1 MRFATLRSGGVAAVP
16 ADGVMVPLE
25 GVCGSMTELA
35 AAYETDRAA
44 IERAVSER
52 TPETLDPARLAAPVP
67 APSKI
72 WGAAGNYRRGSKNLA
87 SAGGRGE
94 ARETPPD
101 ELLEHIFL
109 KPPSSVIGPGES
121 IVIPPNAETVFPEL
135 ELCVVIGRESRGL
148 SEDEAMDAVFGYSV
162 ILDVTAR
169 GYGSGRNL
177 MGTRCVRKGFDTFA
191 PVGPWIVTR
200 DEVPDPQALEMR
212 LWVNDDLRQSA
223 STGGMINGVARLVS
237 YLSQVGTLLPGDLIA
252 SGNPDAPAFQKQLA
266 PGDQLT
272 AEIDGVGQ
280 LRVGVARAGEDRG

>member
-1 MRFATLRSGGVAAVP
+1 MRFATLKNGSVAAVTEDDKMVLL
-16 ADGVMVPLE
+16 DGV
-25 GVCGSMTELA
+25 CDSMIDLA
-35 AAYETDRAA
+35 ASYEANRGAIDRA
-44 IERAVSER
+44 ISER
-52 TPETLDPARLAAPVP
+52 TAASLDAAQLAAPVP
-67 APSKI
+67 KPSKV
-72 WGAAGNYRRGSKNLA
+72 WGAAGNYHRGSKNLA
-87 SAGGRGE
+87 NAGGRGE

-109 KPPSSVIGPGES
+109 KPPSAVIGPGDS
-121 IVIPPNAETVFPEL
+121 IVIPSNAETVFPEL
-135 ELCVVIGRESRGL
+135 ELCVVIGRECRNL
-148 SEDEAMDAVFGYSV
+148 SVDEAMDAVFGYSV

-200 DEVPDPQALEMR
+200 DKIPDPQALEMR

-237 YLSQVGTLLPGDLIA
+237 YLSEVGTLFPGDLIA

-266 PGDQLT
+266 PGDELT

-280 LRVGVARAGEDRG
+280 LRVGVARAG

>member
-1 MRFATLRSGGVAAVP
+1 MRFATLKDGTVAAVTSG
-16 ADGVMVPLE
+16 DRMVSLD
-25 GVCGSMTELA
+25 GVCGSMIDLA
-35 AAYETDRAA
+35 ASYETSREAV
-44 IERAVSER
+44 ERVVSET
-52 TPETLDPARLAAPVP
+52 TPTTLDAAQLAAPVP

-72 WGAAGNYRRGSKNLA
+72 WAAAGNYHRGSKNLA

-94 ARETPPD
+94 TRETPPD

-109 KPPSSVIGPGES
+109 KPPSAVVGPGEN
-121 IVIPPNAETVFPEL
+121 ILIPPNAETVFPEL
-135 ELCVVIGRESRGL
+135 ELCVVIGRESRDL
-148 SEDEAMDAVFGYSV
+148 SVDEALDAVFGYSV

-200 DEVPDPQALEMR
+200 EEIPDPQALEMR

-237 YLSQVGTLLPGDLIA
+237 YLSQVGTLFPGDLIS

-266 PGDQLT
+266 EGDELV
-272 AEIDGVGQ
+272 AEIEGVGQ
-280 LRVGVARAGEDRG
+280 LRLGVARAGQ

>member
-1 MRFATLRSGGVAAVP
+1 MRFATLKNGNVAAVT
-16 ADGVMVPLE
+16 ADDKMVLLD
-25 GVCGSMTELA
+25 GICDSMIDLA
-35 AAYETDRAA
+35 ASHETNRAA
-44 IERAVSER
+44 VERAVSER
-52 TPETLDPARLAAPVP
+52 AAAALDAAQLASPVP

-72 WGAAGNYRRGSKNLA
+72 WAAAGNYRRGSANLT
-87 SAGGRGE
+87 SSGGRGE
-94 ARETPPD
+94 AGERSPD

-109 KPPSSVIGPGES
+109 KPPSAVVGPGKD
-121 IVIPPNAETVFPEL
+121 IVIPDNAETIFPEL
-135 ELCVVIGRESRGL
+135 ELCVVIGKECRGL

-169 GYGSGRNL
+169 GYGSGKNL

-191 PVGPWIVTR
+191 PVGPWIATR
-200 DEVPDPQALEMR
+200 DEIADPQALEMR

-266 PGDQLT
+266 AGDELV
-272 AEIDGVGQ
+272 AEIEGIGQ
-280 LRVGVARAGEDRG
+280 LRLGVARAG

>member
-1 MRFATLRSGGVAAVP
+1 MRFATLKNGSVAAIPSDGKMVLLDGICNSM
-16 ADGVMVPLE
+16 AD
-25 GVCGSMTELA
+25 LA
-35 AAYETDRAA
+35 ASHETNRAA
-44 IERAVSER
+44 VERAVSEGS
-52 TPETLDPARLAAPVP
+52 PANLDGAQLAAPVP

-72 WGAAGNYRRGSKNLA
+72 WAAAGNYHRGSKNLA

-94 ARETPPD
+94 TRETPPD

-109 KPPSSVIGPGES
+109 KPPSAVVGPGEK
-121 IVIPPNAETVFPEL
+121 ILIPPNAETVFPEL
-135 ELCVVIGRESRGL
+135 ELCAVIGRESRDL
-148 SEDEAMDAVFGYSV
+148 SVEEALDAVFGYSV

-200 DEVPDPQALEMR
+200 DEIPDPQALEMR

-237 YLSQVGTLLPGDLIA
+237 YLSQVGTLFPGDLIA

-266 PGDQLT
+266 EGDELV
-272 AEIDGVGQ
+272 AEIDGIGQ
-280 LRVGVARAGEDRG
+280 LQLGVARAS

>member
-1 MRFATLRSGGVAAVP
+1 MRFATLKNGSVAAVTE
-16 ADGVMVPLE
+16 DDKMVPLD
-25 GVCGSMTELA
+25 GVCDSMIDLA
-35 AAYETDRAA
+35 ASYEANRGAIDRA
-44 IERAVSER
+44 ISER
-52 TPETLDPARLAAPVP
+52 TAASLDAAQLAAPVP
-67 APSKI
+67 KPSKV
-72 WGAAGNYRRGSKNLA
+72 WGAAGNYHRGSKNLA

-109 KPPSSVIGPGES
+109 KPPSAVIGPGDS
-121 IVIPPNAETVFPEL
+121 IVIPSNAETVFPEL
-135 ELCVVIGRESRGL
+135 ELCVVIGRECRNL
-148 SEDEAMDAVFGYSV
+148 SVDEAMDAVFGYSV

-200 DEVPDPQALEMR
+200 DEIPDPQALEMR

-237 YLSQVGTLLPGDLIA
+237 YLSEVGTLFPGDLIA

-266 PGDQLT
+266 PGDELT

-280 LRVGVARAGEDRG
+280 LRVGVARAG

>member
-1 MRFATLRSGGVAAVP
+1 MRFATLKNGSVAAVTEDDRMVLL
-16 ADGVMVPLE
+16 DGL
-25 GVCGSMTELA
+25 CDSMIDLA
-35 AAYETDRAA
+35 ASYEANRGA
-44 IERAVSER
+44 IDRAVSER
-52 TPETLDPARLAAPVP
+52 TAASLDAAQLAAPVP
-67 APSKI
+67 KPSKV
-72 WGAAGNYRRGSKNLA
+72 WGAAGNYHRGSKNLA

-109 KPPSSVIGPGES
+109 KPPSAVIGPGDS
-121 IVIPPNAETVFPEL
+121 IVIPSNAETVFPEL
-135 ELCVVIGRESRGL
+135 ELCVVIGRECRNL
-148 SEDEAMDAVFGYSV
+148 SVDEAMDAVFGYSV

-200 DEVPDPQALEMR
+200 DEIPDPQALDMS

-266 PGDQLT
+266 AGDELV
-272 AEIDGVGQ
+272 AEIEGIGQ
-280 LRVGVARAGEDRG
+280 LRLGVARAG